1 MIGVILAA
9 GMAKRLRPLT
19 DTQPKCLLK
28 VGERTLLERT
38 VAAMAAAGISEFVV
52 VTGYRAEMIKD
63 FLENLDNL
71 ESLGKP
77 KFTFLHNADYEHNNN
92 IYSLWMAGQIVRGK
106 EFLLMDS
113 DILCDP
119 AAVLRIANEKEAALA
134 VNRHELGEEEMKVVV
149 DAQMHITEIS
159 KTCRPEDAM
168 GESVGIE
175 KITAIYSEALYNEL
189 DQMILNEGLIDI
201 FYERAFER
209 LIPQGHTFRVVDTTN
224 YFSYEL
230 DTPEDFQRAQ
240 ELMPAEL
247 L

>member
-38 VAAMAAAGISEFVV
+38 VAAMTAAGISEFVV

-149 DAQMHITEIS
+149 DTQMHITEIS

>member
-19 DTQPKCLLK
+19 DTKPKCLLE
-28 VGERTLLERT
+28 VGGKTLLQRT
-38 VAAMAAAGISEFVV
+38 VDAMATAGINEFVV
-52 VTGYRAEMIKD
+52 VTGYRGNMIRD
-63 FLENLDNL
+63 FLTIHYPQFTIRFLDNV
-71 ESLGKP
+71 
-77 KFTFLHNADYEHNNN
+77 DYANNNN
-92 IYSLWMAGQIVRGK
+92 IYSLWMAGQIVRGQA
-106 EFLLMDS
+106 FLLMDS

-119 AAVLRIANEKEAALA
+119 AAVVRIASEPEAALA

-149 DAQMHITEIS
+149 DNQMHITEIS

-175 KITAIYSEALYNEL
+175 KMTATYSKALFREL
-189 DQMILNEGLIDI
+189 DQMILQEGLIDI

-209 LIPQGHTFRVVDTTN
+209 LIPQGHTFRVIDTTD

-230 DTPEDFQRAQ
+230 DTPEDLLRAQ
-240 ELMPAEL
+240 ELMPANL
-247 L
+247 